1 MKLNMKKTM
10 KKGITLIEIIL
21 AIVLIAVILG
31 ITIPKLMSNSAKAEI
46 KQAVASD
53 IKSIFKAAK
62 DWRKSSAMADSSF
75 RGLDGQDLASRL
87 PSNMSVNVDGV
98 IFSAGLRTGNKDTA
112 TTTIN
117 DTGIKYVV
125 RWQLSAEDNTK
136 PKGRFSIAISVVDG
150 TKLGWSSRITTYAQD
165 MLKDTIA
172 EAVSGT
178 NNLILYTAGDVTAG
192 TVDQNGKVTS
202 SGNAVVVKCSAPT
215 ESVCFELLELN

>member
-46 KQAVASD
+46 KQTVTSD

-87 PSNMSVNVDGV
+87 PSNMSVNTDGV
-98 IFSAGLRTGNKDTA
+98 IFSAGLRTGNKDV
-112 TTTIN
+112 TTTSIN

-125 RWQLSAEDNTK
+125 RWQLAAEDNSK
-136 PKGRFSIAISVVDG
+136 EKGRFSIAISVVDG
-150 TKLGWSSRITTYAQD
+150 TNLGWSSRITTYAQD

-178 NNLILYTAGDVTAG
+178 NNLALYTTGDVTAG
-192 TVDQNGKVTS
+192 TVAQDGTVASTAT
-202 SGNAVVVKCSAPT
+202 AVVVKCGALA
-215 ESVCFELLELN
+215 ESVCFELMELN